1 MHCARLDAF
10 SGGISWNA
18 TSWKEVNR
26 KHLYYL
32 YFIIIYQICACQ
44 ATNSI
49 GIIANEMPRFSEC
62 WRCGK
67 PSATV
72 ICRSCGV
79 AKYCSN
85 KCKANDIARHN
96 DAECRPVSI
105 VDTCSS
111 CRKTG
116 SLLQKC
122 TGCYRSFYCNPTCQ
136 KNHRHEHKVEC
147 KHTVAKIK
155 KLAQSLYHYFPPN
168 FSRICVAHY
177 YWGNA
182 PAYDYLNLS
191 ENEGIDYSST
201 INLLVLGVGDLR
213 NVVMTCASLPES
225 FTSKVKFTLND
236 SDRCVLARLV
246 LLLYM
251 MIKCK
256 FVT

>member
-1 MHCARLDAF
+1 
-10 SGGISWNA
+10 
-18 TSWKEVNR
+18 
-26 KHLYYL
+26 
-32 YFIIIYQICACQ
+32 
-44 ATNSI
+44 
-49 GIIANEMPRFSEC
+49 MPRFSEC

-85 KCKANDIARHN
+85 NCKENDIARHN

-122 TGCYRSFYCNPTCQ
+122 TGCYRSFYCDPTCQ

-147 KHTVAKIK
+147 KRTVEKIK
-155 KLAQSLYHYFPPN
+155 TLAGSLDLYFPPN
-168 FSRICVAHY
+168 FARGCIAHY
-177 YWGNA
+177 YWGNV

-191 ENEGIDYSST
+191 ENEGVDYNST
-201 INLLVLGVGDLR
+201 MNLLVLGVGDLR

-256 FVT
+256 FVASHTLRIACLQ